1 MSTIFILKKEPQKK
15 CKFFNFEN
23 DRYFVMGDSI
33 DMNDGIFWE
42 TSVGFLKSVVLQL
55 FQNIA
60 KVKLILLSKVS
71 QNLTA
76 FKNRQFFSVFHLD
89 VACRTL

>member
-33 DMNDGIFWE
+33 DVNDGIF
-42 TSVGFLKSVVLQL
+42 
-55 FQNIA
+55 
-60 KVKLILLSKVS
+60 
-71 QNLTA
+71 
-76 FKNRQFFSVFHLD
+76 
-89 VACRTL
+89 